1 MIHKEGFRLIALTA
15 AALFA
20 LHLILGIA
28 IRYTTPTAFHF
39 SLFTFHFSLEL
50 VAFLLV
56 VQFFRNPNRSIP
68 AFDIGTIYAP
78 ADGKVVVIE
87 EVEEG
92 EYFHDRRLQVSIF
105 MSPLN
110 VHVNRNPIGGRVL
123 YSRYHAGKYLVA
135 SLPKA
140 STENERTTVVI
151 GSDEPATRRVVL
163 MRQVAGFVARRIV
176 CYVSEGDEV
185 TQGADMGFIKF
196 GSRVDLYLPLDAEVR
211 VRIGDVVKGN
221 LSVIAQFK

>member
-1 MIHKEGFRLIALTA
+1 
-15 AALFA
+15 
-20 LHLILGIA
+20 
-28 IRYTTPTAFHF
+28 
-39 SLFTFHFSLEL
+39 
-50 VAFLLV
+50 
-56 VQFFRNPNRSIP
+56 
-68 AFDIGTIYAP
+68 
-78 ADGKVVVIE
+78 
-87 EVEEG
+87 
-92 EYFHDRRLQVSIF
+92 